1 VNPSPVDLQAALEL
15 HRNGRL
21 GEAEAMYRRALAG
34 DPNNPSALHLLG
46 VVLHQNKR
54 SAEGVLFIQR
64 AISIAP
70 QVPAFHNNLGE
81 ALRELDRCEEAI
93 ASYQRALKLKPDYPE
108 ALNNIGGEYGRLARM
123 PESIACLRQ
132 CIALAPHDPDAH
144 WNLAVA
150 LLLVGDWI
158 PGWNEFE
165 WRLQRPESPGR
176 IYPQPVWSGQPLA
189 GKTLLLWSEQGFG
202 DMVQFFRFVS
212 VAKRLGGRVILDVQ
226 SPLASLLAAQNVADA
241 VYANGDALPP
251 FDYHAALMSMPRI
264 LRTTI
269 ETLPRQVPYL
279 QPDPV
284 RAAMWAARLKKDT
297 TRKIG
302 LAWAGRPEHHNNR
315 RRSIRPELLRP
326 LSAMKDVTFVTIQPR
341 PANAPPPPAELAI
354 MDPGMELADFADTA
368 ALISQLDLVISV
380 DTSVAHLAGALGKP
394 VWLLLPFSP
403 DWRWLMLRED
413 SPWYPTMRLFRQ
425 RRLGNWDDVM
435 GRVVKELSV

>member
-1 VNPSPVDLQAALEL
+1 
-15 HRNGRL
+15 
-21 GEAEAMYRRALAG
+21 
-34 DPNNPSALHLLG
+34 
-46 VVLHQNKR
+46 
-54 SAEGVLFIQR
+54 
-64 AISIAP
+64 
-70 QVPAFHNNLGE
+70 VPAFHNNLGE

-380 DTSVAHLAGALGKP
+380 DTSVAHLAGAMGKP

-425 RRLGNWDDVM
+425 RRLGNWDDVI
-435 GRVVKELSV
+435 GRLVKELSV